1 MFLNPQISKQLADEH
16 RRDLI
21 AGAQQESFAR
31 QVQAGSGTGSGTG
44 TARQRQPLTN
54 RVWRRLRSV
63 IRPRLEPQ
71 I

>member
-21 AGAQQESFAR
+21 AAAQQESFAR
-31 QVQAGSGTGSGTG
+31 QFQAGSGTGNG
-44 TARQRQPLTN
+44 TAKQHQPLTN
-54 RVWRRLRSV
+54 RLWRRLRSV